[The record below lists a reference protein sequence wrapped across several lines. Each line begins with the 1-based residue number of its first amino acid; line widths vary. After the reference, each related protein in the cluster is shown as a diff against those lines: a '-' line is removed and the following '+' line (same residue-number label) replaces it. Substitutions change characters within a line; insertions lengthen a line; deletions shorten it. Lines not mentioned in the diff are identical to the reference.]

1 MRTEPELHNPARRN
15 SAYGDTMRNKYFLT
29 TVLWGSLMLY
39 SSSSSGQEE
48 GPGLSRPETL
58 DPVVVTGTAYPAELR
73 KSTGSV
79 TVITGEEIEA
89 SHAVSV
95 GEVLERVP
103 GLYVDQPASRGGVTS
118 VYIRGGDPNFTLVLI
133 DGVKVNDPTNSR
145 GGSFDFSSLST
156 DNIERIEIVRDPM
169 SSLYGSDALSGVINI
184 ITKKG
189 EGRWKAT
196 AEGMAGRYGQYQLL
210 GGFSGAGPFYDY
222 SITGSWLDDGEQ
234 VEGSAFKSPSV
245 TANLGFLNR
254 DDMEITSVFR
264 YSHIDS
270 TSFPDD
276 SGGPEFAVLR
286 TTDQRNTDQLLIGLN
301 YTHSPALWW
310 EYGIKLSYYNTK
322 EKFSSPGVAPGERD
336 PFGIPPNESDS
347 DYKNYDANIT
357 STFSP
362 YEGLDIVA
370 GFEAEYQDG
379 SSRGMLLGEFPLPA
393 DFDLSR
399 YILSPYLEAQ
409 FGMIENLYVVLGAR
423 EDFPE
428 GFDPAFSPRAGV
440 SYKIAA
446 TDTILRGSFGEGF
459 KLPSFF
465 SLANPIVGNPDLVP
479 EESRSLDLGITQN
492 LWNDKI
498 GAQFNVYYNEF
509 KNLIDFE
516 EGPPPILVNRSRVTV
531 KGFELIGSVRP
542 WDELQLGG
550 SVSYARSDIKGTGE
564 ELRNRPEWWGELSLL
579 YSPSPTVK
587 FSLDAVFTGSVP
599 DSSIPTGDVTL
610 DPYDVYNVALTWT
623 PFGRV
628 SAYVAVDNLFNEEY
642 EQFVG
647 FPAPGVSPRA
657 GIRLTF

>member
-1 MRTEPELHNPARRN
+1 
-15 SAYGDTMRNKYFLT
+15 MRNKYLLN
-29 TVLWGSLMLY
+29 TVLWGYLILY
-39 SSSSSGQEE
+39 TATSAGQEE
-48 GPGLSRPETL
+48 SPGLSHPETL
-58 DPVVVTGTAYPAELR
+58 DPVVVTGTAYPAELS

-95 GEVLERVP
+95 GELLEQVP

-145 GGSFDFSSLST
+145 GGSFDFSALST

-189 EGRWKAT
+189 KGKLKAT
-196 AEGMAGRYGQYQLL
+196 AEAMAGRYGQYQLL
-210 GGFSGAGPFYDY
+210 GGFSGAGSFYDY
-222 SITGSWLDDGEQ
+222 SVTGSWLDDGEQ
-234 VEGSAFKSPSV
+234 VEGSTFKSPSV

-286 TTDQRNTDQLLIGLN
+286 ATDQRNIDQLLIGLN

-347 DYKNYDANIT
+347 DYKNYDANMT

-370 GFEAEYQDG
+370 GFETEFQDG

-399 YILSPYLEAQ
+399 YILSPYLEVQ
-409 FGMIENLYVVLGAR
+409 FGMVENLYVVLGAR

-492 LWNDKI
+492 LWDDKI

-509 KNLIDFE
+509 KNLVDFE

-531 KGFELIGSVRP
+531 KGFELIGSIRP
-542 WDELQLGG
+542 WDELQLSG
-550 SVSYARSDIKGTGE
+550 SVSYADSDIQGTGE
-564 ELRNRPEWWGELSLL
+564 ELRNRPKWWGEFSLL

-628 SAYVAVDNLFNEEY
+628 SAYVAVENLFNEEY

>member
-1 MRTEPELHNPARRN
+1 
-15 SAYGDTMRNKYFLT
+15 MRNKYLLN
-29 TVLWGSLMLY
+29 TVLWGYLILFTA
-39 SSSSSGQEE
+39 SSAGQEE
-48 GPGLSRPETL
+48 SPGLSHPETL
-58 DPVVVTGTAYPAELR
+58 DPVVVTGTAYPAELS

-95 GEVLERVP
+95 GELLEQVP

-133 DGVKVNDPTNSR
+133 DGVKVNNPTNSR
-145 GGSFDFSSLST
+145 GGSFDFSALST

-189 EGRWKAT
+189 EGKLKAT
-196 AEGMAGRYGQYQLL
+196 AEAMAGRYGQYQLL
-210 GGFSGAGPFYDY
+210 GGFSGAGPYYDY

-234 VEGSAFKSPSV
+234 VEGSTFKSPSV

-254 DDMEITSVFR
+254 DDMEISTTFR

-286 TTDQRNTDQLLIGLN
+286 ATDDRNIDQLLLGLG

-399 YILSPYLEAQ
+399 YILSPYLEMQ
-409 FGMIENLYVVLGAR
+409 FGMVENLYVVLGAR

-492 LWNDKI
+492 LWDDKI

-531 KGFELIGSVRP
+531 KGFEL
-542 WDELQLGG
+542 
-550 SVSYARSDIKGTGE
+550 
-564 ELRNRPEWWGELSLL
+564 
-579 YSPSPTVK
+579 
-587 FSLDAVFTGSVP
+587 
-599 DSSIPTGDVTL
+599 
-610 DPYDVYNVALTWT
+610 
-623 PFGRV
+623 
-628 SAYVAVDNLFNEEY
+628 
-642 EQFVG
+642 
-647 FPAPGVSPRA
+647 
-657 GIRLTF
+657 

>member
-1 MRTEPELHNPARRN
+1 
-15 SAYGDTMRNKYFLT
+15 MRNKFLLSISICG
-29 TVLWGSLMLY
+29 VLILY
-39 SSSSSGQEE
+39 TASSSGQEE
-48 GPGLSRPETL
+48 SPGLSNPETL
-58 DPVVVTGTAYPAELR
+58 DPVVVTGTAYPAELS

-95 GEVLERVP
+95 GELLEQVP

-145 GGSFDFSSLST
+145 GGSFDFSALST

-189 EGRWKAT
+189 EGKPKAT
-196 AEGMAGRYGQYQLL
+196 AEAMGGRYGQYQFL
-210 GGFSGAGPFYDY
+210 GGVSGAGPFYDY
-222 SITGSWLDDGEQ
+222 SVTGSWLDDGEQ
-234 VEGSAFKSPSV
+234 VEGSTFKSPSV
-245 TANLGFLNR
+245 TASLGLINR
-254 DDMEITSVFR
+254 DDMEITSTFR

-286 TTDQRNTDQLLIGLN
+286 TTDDRNIDQLLLGLG

-310 EYGIKLSYYNTK
+310 EYGIKLSFYNTK

-336 PFGIPPNESDS
+336 PFGIPPNEADS

-362 YEGLDIVA
+362 YEGVDIVA
-370 GFEAEYQDG
+370 GFEAEFQDG
-379 SSRGMLLGEFPLPA
+379 SSRGMILGDFPLPA
-393 DFDLSR
+393 AFDLSR
-399 YILSPYLEAQ
+399 YILSPYLEVQ
-409 FGMIENLYVVLGAR
+409 FGMVENLYIVLGAR

-446 TDTILRGSFGEGF
+446 TDTILRGSWGEGF

-479 EESRSLDLGITQN
+479 EESRSLDLGNNPESMGRQARRSVQR
-492 LWNDKI
+492 LLQRVQEPHRLRGRAAAYSRQPLPGDGQGVRDYREYPPLGRAKLERERELRRQRYKGYGR
-498 GAQFNVYYNEF
+498 GAQE
-509 KNLIDFE
+509 
-516 EGPPPILVNRSRVTV
+516 PPEVVGRALPPLQSFAYRQVQPGRRIYGERSRFLDTDR
-531 KGFELIGSVRP
+531 GRSSRP
-542 WDELQLGG
+542 
-550 SVSYARSDIKGTGE
+550 
-564 ELRNRPEWWGELSLL
+564 LR
-579 YSPSPTVK
+579 
-587 FSLDAVFTGSVP
+587 
-599 DSSIPTGDVTL
+599 
-610 DPYDVYNVALTWT
+610 
-623 PFGRV
+623 RV
-628 SAYVAVDNLFNEEY
+628 
-642 EQFVG
+642 
-647 FPAPGVSPRA
+647 
-657 GIRLTF
+657 

>member
-1 MRTEPELHNPARRN
+1 
-15 SAYGDTMRNKYFLT
+15 MRNKFLLSISICG
-29 TVLWGSLMLY
+29 VLILY
-39 SSSSSGQEE
+39 TASSSGQEE
-48 GPGLSRPETL
+48 SPGLSNPETL
-58 DPVVVTGTAYPAELR
+58 DPVVVTGTAYPAELS

-95 GEVLERVP
+95 GELLEQVP

-145 GGSFDFSSLST
+145 GGSFDFSALST
-156 DNIERIEIVRDPM
+156 DDIERIEIVRDPM

-189 EGRWKAT
+189 EGKPKAT
-196 AEGMAGRYGQYQLL
+196 AEAMGGRYGQYQFL
-210 GGFSGAGPFYDY
+210 GGISGAGPFYDY
-222 SITGSWLDDGEQ
+222 SVTGSWLDDGEQ
-234 VEGSAFKSPSV
+234 VEGSTFKSPSV
-245 TANLGFLNR
+245 TASLGLINR
-254 DDMEITSVFR
+254 DDMEITSTFR

-286 TTDQRNTDQLLIGLN
+286 TTDDRNIDQLLLGLG
-301 YTHSPALWW
+301 YTHSPSLWW
-310 EYGIKLSYYNTK
+310 EYGIKLSFYNTK

-336 PFGIPPNESDS
+336 PFGIPPNEADS

-362 YEGLDIVA
+362 YEGVDIVA
-370 GFEAEYQDG
+370 GFEAEFQDG
-379 SSRGMLLGEFPLPA
+379 SSRGMILGDFPLPA
-393 DFDLSR
+393 AFDLSR
-399 YILSPYLEAQ
+399 YILSPYLEVQ
-409 FGMIENLYVVLGAR
+409 FGMVENLYIVLGAR

-446 TDTILRGSFGEGF
+446 TDTILRGSWGEGF

-465 SLANPIVGNPDLVP
+465 SLANPIVGNPGLVP

-492 LWNDKI
+492 LWDDKL

-531 KGFELIGSVRP
+531 KGFEIIGNIRP
-542 WDELQLGG
+542 WEELSLSG
-550 SVSYARSDIKGTGE
+550 SVSYADSNIKGTDE
-564 ELRNRPEWWGELSLL
+564 ELRNRPRWWGELSLL

-599 DSSIPTGDVTL
+599 DSSIPTGDVAL

-628 SAYVAVDNLFNEEY
+628 SMYVAVDNLFNEEY

>member
-1 MRTEPELHNPARRN
+1 MTIFICGCSII
-15 SAYGDTMRNKYFLT
+15 SA
-29 TVLWGSLMLY
+29 V
-39 SSSSSGQEE
+39 SSSGQEE
-48 GPGLSRPETL
+48 SLGFSDPETL
-58 DPVVVTGTAYPAELR
+58 DPVVVTGSAYPAELS

-89 SHAVSV
+89 SQAVSV
-95 GEVLERVP
+95 GELLEEVP

-145 GGSFDFSSLST
+145 GGSFDFSALST

-189 EGRWKAT
+189 RGKPKAA
-196 AEGMAGRYGQYQLL
+196 AEAMAGRYGQYQFL
-210 GGFSGAGPFYDY
+210 GGVSGAGPWYDF
-222 SITGSWLDDGEQ
+222 SVTGSWLDDGEQ
-234 VEGSAFKSPSV
+234 MEGSTFKSPSV
-245 TANLGFLNR
+245 TANLGLINR
-254 DDMEITSVFR
+254 DDMEITSTFR

-286 TTDQRNTDQLLIGLN
+286 GTDYRNIDQLLLGLD
-301 YTHSPALWW
+301 YTHSPIGWW
-310 EYGIKLSYYNTK
+310 EYGIKLGYYNNK

-347 DYKNYDANIT
+347 DYKNYDANVT
-357 STFSP
+357 SAFSP
-362 YEGLDIVA
+362 YDGFDVVI
-370 GFEAEYQDG
+370 GFEAEYQHG
-379 SSRGMLLGEFPLPA
+379 SSRGMILGGFPLPTA
-393 DFDLSR
+393 FNLDR
-399 YILSPYLEAQ
+399 YILSPYAEVQ

-428 GFDPAFSPRAGV
+428 EFDPAFSPRAGV
-440 SYKIAA
+440 SYKIVA
-446 TDTILRGSFGEGF
+446 TDTILRGSWGEGF

-479 EESRSLDLGITQN
+479 EESRSLDLGITQGVWEER
-492 LWNDKI
+492 LS
-498 GAQFNVYYNEF
+498 AQLNVYYNEF
-509 KNLIDFE
+509 RNLIDFE
-516 EGPPPILVNRSRVTV
+516 EGPPPILVNRSRVIV
-531 KGFELIGSVRP
+531 KGFELIGSVHP
-542 WDELQLGG
+542 WDELAFNG
-550 SVSYARSDIKGTGE
+550 SVSYADSDIKGTDE
-564 ELRNRPEWWGELSLL
+564 PLRNRPEWWGELSLI
-579 YSPSPTVK
+579 YNPSPSVT
-587 FSLDAVFTGSVP
+587 FSLDAVFTGRVP

-623 PFGRV
+623 PKDWIRL
-628 SAYVAVDNLFNEEY
+628 YVAVDNLFDEEY

-657 GIRLTF
+657 GLRLTF

>member
-1 MRTEPELHNPARRN
+1 MR
-15 SAYGDTMRNKYFLT
+15 YKYLL
-29 TVLWGSLMLY
+29 TVLICVCPALHAAP
-39 SSSSSGQEE
+39 SSGQEE
-48 GPGLSRPETL
+48 SPGSPGPETL
-58 DPVVVTGTAYPAELR
+58 EPVVVTGTAYPAELS

-79 TVITGEEIEA
+79 TVITEEEIEA

-95 GEVLERVP
+95 GELLEDVP

-156 DNIERIEIVRDPM
+156 DNVERIEVVRDPM

-189 EGRWKAT
+189 KGKPKVS
-196 AEGMAGRYGQYQLL
+196 AEALAGRYGQYQLL
-210 GGFSGAGPFYDY
+210 GGVSGAGPFYDF
-222 SITGSWLDDGEQ
+222 SVTGSWLDDGEQ
-234 VEGSAFKSPSV
+234 VEGSTFKSPSV
-245 TANLGFLNR
+245 TAGAGLINR
-254 DDMEITSVFR
+254 DDMELTSTFR

-286 TTDQRNTDQLLIGLN
+286 GTDDRNIDQLLLGLG
-301 YTHSPALWW
+301 YTHSPVGWW
-310 EYGIKLSYYNTK
+310 EYGVKLSYYNTK

-336 PFGIPPNESDS
+336 PFGIPPNESDT
-347 DYKNYDANIT
+347 DYKSYDANAV
-357 STFSP
+357 STFSL
-362 YEGLDIVA
+362 YSGLDIVL

-379 SSRGMLLGEFPLPA
+379 SSRGMILGEFPLPTA
-393 DFDLSR
+393 FDLSR
-399 YILSPYLEAQ
+399 YILSPYAEIQ
-409 FGMIENLYVVLGAR
+409 FGMIEDLFVVLGAR

-428 GFDPAFSPRAGV
+428 GFDPEFSPRAGL

-446 TDTILRGSFGEGF
+446 TDTILRGSWGEGF

-479 EESRSLDLGITQN
+479 EESRSLDLGLTQGV
-492 LWNDKI
+492 W
-498 GAQFNVYYNEF
+498 GGRASAQLNVYYNEF

-516 EGPPPILVNRSRVTV
+516 EGPPPVLVNRSRVTV
-531 KGFELIGSVRP
+531 KGFELIGNVRP
-542 WDELQLGG
+542 WEEIKLNG
-550 SVSYARSDIKGTGE
+550 SVSYADSDIKGTDE
-564 ELRNRPEWWGELSLL
+564 PLRNRPEWWGELTLI
-579 YSPSPTVK
+579 YNPSASVT

-623 PFGRV
+623 PKDWIRL
-628 SAYVAVDNLFNEEY
+628 YVAVDNLFNEEY

-657 GIRLTF
+657 GLRLTF

>member
-1 MRTEPELHNPARRN
+1 
-15 SAYGDTMRNKYFLT
+15 MRNKFLLSILICG
-29 TVLWGSLMLY
+29 VLILY
-39 SSSSSGQEE
+39 TASSSGQEE
-48 GPGLSRPETL
+48 SPGLSDPETL
-58 DPVVVTGTAYPAELR
+58 DPVVVTGTAYPAELS

-95 GEVLERVP
+95 GELLEQVP

-145 GGSFDFSSLST
+145 GGSFDFSALST

-189 EGRWKAT
+189 EGKPKAA
-196 AEGMAGRYGQYQLL
+196 AEAMAGRYGQYQFL
-210 GGFSGAGPFYDY
+210 GGISGAGPFYDY
-222 SITGSWLDDGEQ
+222 SVTGSWLDDGEQ
-234 VEGSAFKSPSV
+234 VEGSTFKSPSV
-245 TANLGFLNR
+245 TANLGLINR
-254 DDMEITSVFR
+254 DDMEITSTFR

-286 TTDQRNTDQLLIGLN
+286 TTDDRNIDQLLLGLG

-347 DYKNYDANIT
+347 DYKNYDANVT
-357 STFSP
+357 STFSAYP
-362 YEGLDIVA
+362 GVDIVA
-370 GFEAEYQDG
+370 GFEAEFQDG
-379 SSRGMLLGEFPLPA
+379 SSRGMILGEFPLPA

-399 YILSPYLEAQ
+399 YILSPYLEVQ
-409 FGMIENLYVVLGAR
+409 FGMVENLYVVLGAR

-440 SYKIAA
+440 SYKVAA
-446 TDTILRGSFGEGF
+446 TDTILRGSWGEGF

-492 LWNDKI
+492 LWDDKL
-498 GAQFNVYYNEF
+498 GAQFNVYYNEY

-531 KGFELIGSVRP
+531 KGFEIIGNIRP
-542 WDELQLGG
+542 WEELSLSG
-550 SVSYARSDIKGTGE
+550 SVSYADSDIKGTDE
-564 ELRNRPEWWGELSLL
+564 QLRNRPKWWGELSLL
-579 YSPSPTVK
+579 YSPSPAVK

-599 DSSIPTGDVTL
+599 DSSIPTGDVAL

-628 SAYVAVDNLFNEEY
+628 SMYVAVDNLFNEEY

>member
-1 MRTEPELHNPARRN
+1 
-15 SAYGDTMRNKYFLT
+15 
-29 TVLWGSLMLY
+29 MLILY
-39 SSSSSGQEE
+39 TASSSGQEE
-48 GPGLSRPETL
+48 SPGLSNPETL
-58 DPVVVTGTAYPAELR
+58 DPVVVTGTAYPAELS

-79 TVITGEEIEA
+79 TVVTGEEIEA

-95 GEVLERVP
+95 GELLEQVP

-145 GGSFDFSSLST
+145 GGSFDFSALST

-189 EGRWKAT
+189 KGKPKAT
-196 AEGMAGRYGQYQLL
+196 AEAMAGRYGQYQFL
-210 GGFSGAGPFYDY
+210 GGVSGAGPFYDY
-222 SITGSWLDDGEQ
+222 SVTGSWLDDGEQ
-234 VEGSAFKSPSV
+234 VEGSTFKSPSV
-245 TANLGFLNR
+245 TANLGLINR
-254 DDMEITSVFR
+254 DDMEITSTFR

-286 TTDQRNTDQLLIGLN
+286 ATDDRNIDQLLLGLG
-301 YTHSPALWW
+301 YTHSPVGWW

-347 DYKNYDANIT
+347 DYKNYDANVT
-357 STFSP
+357 STFSAYP
-362 YEGLDIVA
+362 GLDIVA
-370 GFEAEYQDG
+370 GFEAEFQDG
-379 SSRGMLLGEFPLPA
+379 SSRGMILGEFPLPA
-393 DFDLSR
+393 AFDLSR
-399 YILSPYLEAQ
+399 YILSPYLEVQ
-409 FGMIENLYVVLGAR
+409 FGMVENLYVVLGAR

-440 SYKIAA
+440 SYKITA
-446 TDTILRGSFGEGF
+446 TDTILRGSWGEGF

-492 LWNDKI
+492 LWDDKL

-531 KGFELIGSVRP
+531 KGFEIIGNIRP
-542 WDELQLGG
+542 WEELNLSG
-550 SVSYARSDIKGTGE
+550 SVSYADSDIKGTDE
-564 ELRNRPEWWGELSLL
+564 ELRNRPKWWGELSLL

-599 DSSIPTGDVTL
+599 DSSIPTGDVAL
-610 DPYDVYNVALTWT
+610 DPYDVYNIALTWT
-623 PFGRV
+623 PFERV
-628 SAYVAVDNLFNEEY
+628 SAYVGVDNLFSEEY

-657 GIRLTF
+657 GIKLTF

>member
-1 MRTEPELHNPARRN
+1 
-15 SAYGDTMRNKYFLT
+15 
-29 TVLWGSLMLY
+29 MLIFY
-39 SSSSSGQEE
+39 TASSSGQEE
-48 GPGLSRPETL
+48 NPGLSNSETL
-58 DPVVVTGTAYPAELR
+58 DPVVVTGTAYPAGLS

-79 TVITGEEIEA
+79 TVLTEEDIEA

-95 GEVLERVP
+95 GEVLEQVP

-184 ITKKG
+184 IMKKG
-189 EGRWKAT
+189 EGRPKAS
-196 AEGMAGRYGQYQLL
+196 AEAMAGRYGQYQFL
-210 GGFSGAGPFYDY
+210 GGVSGAGSFYDY
-222 SITGSWLDDGEQ
+222 SVTGSWLDDGEQ

-245 TANLGFLNR
+245 TANLGLINR
-254 DDMEITSVFR
+254 DDMEITSTMR

-286 TTDQRNTDQLLIGLN
+286 GTDDRNIDQFLIGLN

-310 EYGIKLSYYNTK
+310 EYGIKLGYYDNK
-322 EKFSSPGVAPGERD
+322 EKFSSPGIAPGERD

-370 GFEAEYQDG
+370 GFEAEIQDG
-379 SSRGMLLGEFPLPA
+379 SSRGMILGEFPLPA
-393 DFDLSR
+393 SFDLSR
-399 YILSPYLEAQ
+399 YILSPYAEIQ

-428 GFDPAFSPRAGV
+428 GFDPVFSPRAGV
-440 SYKIAA
+440 SYTIAA

-479 EESRSLDLGITQN
+479 EESRSLDLGITQGVWDDR
-492 LWNDKI
+492 LS
-498 GAQFNVYYNEF
+498 ALFNVYYNEF

-531 KGFELIGSVRP
+531 KGFELIGNIRP
-542 WDELQLGG
+542 WDELTLSG
-550 SVSYARSDIKGTGE
+550 SVSYADSDIKGTGE
-564 ELRNRPEWWGELSLL
+564 ELRNRPRWWGELSLL

-610 DPYDVYNVALTWT
+610 DPYDVYNIALTWT
-623 PFGRV
+623 PSDRIRV
-628 SAYVAVDNLFNEEY
+628 YVAVDNLFSEEY

-647 FPAPGVSPRA
+647 FPAPGVSLRA

>member
-1 MRTEPELHNPARRN
+1 
-15 SAYGDTMRNKYFLT
+15 
-29 TVLWGSLMLY
+29 MLY

>member
-1 MRTEPELHNPARRN
+1 MRITSSISGVICGALI
-15 SAYGDTMRNKYFLT
+15 
-29 TVLWGSLMLY
+29 LY
-39 SSSSSGQEE
+39 AASSSGREE
-48 GPGLSRPETL
+48 SPGHSIPETL
-58 DPVVVTGTAYPAELR
+58 DPVVVTGTAYPAELS
-73 KSTGSV
+73 KNTGSV
-79 TVITGEEIEA
+79 TVITEEEIEA
-89 SHAVSV
+89 SRAVSV
-95 GEVLERVP
+95 GELLEQVP

-145 GGSFDFSSLST
+145 GGSFDFSALST

-184 ITKKG
+184 ITRKG
-189 EGRWKAT
+189 KGKPKAT
-196 AEGMAGRYGQYQLL
+196 AEAMAGRYGQYQFL
-210 GGFSGAGPFYDY
+210 GGVSGAGPYYDY
-222 SITGSWLDDGEQ
+222 SVTGSWLDDGEQ
-234 VEGSAFKSPSV
+234 VEGSTFKSPSV
-245 TANLGFLNR
+245 SANLGFINR
-254 DDMEITSVFR
+254 DDMEITSAFR

-286 TTDQRNTDQLLIGLN
+286 STDDRNIDQLLLGLG
-301 YTHSPALWW
+301 YTHSPVGWW
-310 EYGIKLSYYNTK
+310 EYGVKLSYYNTR

-347 DYKNYDANIT
+347 DYKSYDANIT
-357 STFSP
+357 SAFSP
-362 YEGLDIVA
+362 CEGLDIVA
-370 GFEAEYQDG
+370 GFETEFQDG
-379 SSRGMLLGEFPLPA
+379 SSRGMILGDFPLPA

-399 YILSPYLEAQ
+399 YILSPYLELQ

-492 LWNDKI
+492 LWDDKL

-531 KGFELIGSVRP
+531 KGFEIIGNIRP
-542 WDELQLGG
+542 WEELSLSG
-550 SVSYARSDIKGTGE
+550 SVSYADSDIKGTDE
-564 ELRNRPEWWGELSLL
+564 PLRNRPKWWGELSLL
-579 YSPSPTVK
+579 YRPSTSVK

-623 PFGRV
+623 PHKRV

>member
-1 MRTEPELHNPARRN
+1 
-15 SAYGDTMRNKYFLT
+15 MRNKYLLT
-29 TVLWGSLMLY
+29 AVLWGSLMLY
-39 SSSSSGQEE
+39 SSSSSGQED

-58 DPVVVTGTAYPAELR
+58 DPVLVTGTAYPAGLS

-95 GEVLERVP
+95 GELLERVP
-103 GLYVDQPASRGGVTS
+103 GLYVDQPGSRGGVTS

-184 ITKKG
+184 IMKKG
-189 EGRWKAT
+189 EGRPKAT

-210 GGFSGAGPFYDY
+210 GGFSGAGPYYDY
-222 SITGSWLDDGEQ
+222 SVTGSWLDDGEQ
-234 VEGSAFKSPSV
+234 VEGSTFKSPSV

-286 TTDQRNTDQLLIGLN
+286 ATDRRNIDQLLIGLN

-393 DFDLSR
+393 DFDLGR
-399 YILSPYLEAQ
+399 YILSPYIEVQ
-409 FGMIENLYVVLGAR
+409 FGIVENLYVVLGAR

-440 SYKIAA
+440 SYKIAP

-564 ELRNRPEWWGELSLL
+564 ELRNRPTWWGELSLL

-610 DPYDVYNVALTWT
+610 DPYDVYNAALTWT

>member
-1 MRTEPELHNPARRN
+1 MKYKLLLRLLICVCPVLYAVPSPAEDESLGFTGARTLE
-15 SAYGDTMRNKYFLT
+15 
-29 TVLWGSLMLY
+29 
-39 SSSSSGQEE
+39 
-48 GPGLSRPETL
+48 
-58 DPVVVTGTAYPAELR
+58 PVVVTGTAYPAELG

-79 TVITGEEIEA
+79 TVITEEEIEA

-95 GEVLERVP
+95 GELLEDVP

-118 VYIRGGDPNFTLVLI
+118 VYIRAGDPNFTLVLI

-189 EGRWKAT
+189 KGKPEAS
-196 AEGMAGRYGQYQLL
+196 AEAMAGRYGQYQFL
-210 GGFSGAGPFYDY
+210 GGVSGAGPFYDF
-222 SITGSWLDDGEQ
+222 SVTGSWLDDGEE
-234 VEGSAFKSPSV
+234 VEGSTFKSPSV
-245 TANLGFLNR
+245 TAKAGLVNG
-254 DDMEITSVFR
+254 DDMELASTFR

-286 TTDQRNTDQLLIGLN
+286 ATDDRNIDQLLMGLN
-301 YTHSPALWW
+301 YTHGPLEWW
-310 EYGIKLSYYNTK
+310 EYSLKLSYYNTK
-322 EKFSSPGVAPGERD
+322 EKFTSPGVAPGERD

-347 DYKNYDANIT
+347 DYKSYDANAA

-362 YEGLDIVA
+362 YAGLDITA

-379 SSRGMLLGEFPLPA
+379 SSRGMIIVGFPLPTA
-393 DFDLSR
+393 FDLSR
-399 YILSPYLEAQ
+399 YIFSPYAEVQ
-409 FGMIENLYVVLGAR
+409 FSVVENLLVVLGAR

-428 GFDPAFSPRAGV
+428 GFDPEFSPRAGV
-440 SYKIAA
+440 SYKLAA
-446 TDTILRGSFGEGF
+446 TDTILRGSWGEGF

-479 EESRSLDLGITQN
+479 EESRSLDLGLTQGVWGGR
-492 LWNDKI
+492 LS
-498 GAQFNVYYNEF
+498 AQLNVYYNEF

-531 KGFELIGSVRP
+531 KGFELIGNVRP
-542 WDELQLGG
+542 WEELRLNG
-550 SVSYARSDIKGTGE
+550 SVSYADSDIKGTDE
-564 ELRNRPEWWGELSLL
+564 PLRNRPRWWGELTLV
-579 YSPSPTVK
+579 YNPSASVT

-599 DSSIPTGDVTL
+599 DSSVPTGDVTL
-610 DPYDVYNVALTWT
+610 DPYDVYNVALTWA
-623 PFGRV
+623 PGDWI
-628 SAYVAVDNLFNEEY
+628 SLYVAVDNLFNEEY
-642 EQFVG
+642 EQYVG

-657 GIRLTF
+657 GLRVTF